1 MTIDVPTAVVVGGAI
16 SALAGV
22 GAWVAN
28 TTVFRRLDA
37 LEEKHAA
44 NAREFREANHA
55 LDKRLLLLEPR

>member
-1 MTIDVPTAVVVGGAI
+1 MTIDVPTAVVVGGAL

-37 LEEKHAA
+37 LEKNHAG
-44 NAREFREANHA
+44 NAKEFREANHE
-55 LDKRLLLLEPR
+55 LDKRLALLEAK